1 MASRRFIKLL
11 LGVVLIW
18 MFLPVASVIQA
29 QDDEAVRMTVET
41 AYDNA
46 YRPENWLPLRIQ
58 VRNEGL
64 DFSGRI
70 VVRPETSGLALSNT
84 YSTPIDLPVGSEKVA
99 FLYVRAR
106 RAAQLT
112 IELIDNEGV
121 RVAQR
126 VVGLNPI
133 DPYDALHVLLTD
145 SGSPTINLNSIAPG
159 GYDAAQARWELQN
172 LPPDVGALLA
182 VTTLTIYQTDSAEL
196 TVGQREA
203 IAEYVSLGGHL
214 LVVGGLDW
222 QATAAGLTDLLP
234 FQPEGSESIDDFSA
248 LGSFAGLPASDT
260 LDGSARIAT
269 GTITEEGRVLVET
282 ADGLPLIVR
291 REYGAGTVDYLT
303 FDPTLEPVASWEGLP
318 ELWFTLFS
326 STAPEPG
333 WGRGFLELQEAA
345 RAIAILPGVDLL
357 PPVLSMVAFVFA
369 YILLI
374 GPVNYLV
381 LSRFNRPGW
390 AWFTIPLFIVIFT
403 GLAFTV
409 GFNLRGNDVIVSHL
423 SVVQSDPQT
432 GVARQDQLIG
442 ILSPRRDTYE
452 IELAQGQFFTVLEGF
467 QQSGVLQQG
476 IPQSSAEIVQ
486 AANFSAENVVIDGG
500 IFANFAAF
508 GMVDPP
514 AISGSATF
522 TYEGEDGS
530 LRVRGVA
537 RNDSEITLQ
546 DVVILAQNRYYTVPE
561 TFAPGDILDFS
572 TGDFERVI
580 SSPVDQIPIASPFE
594 SAPFLDLGRGAATR
608 APLFVSLGSARAV
621 LNETL
626 DHACDIRGLDE
637 RDDSQFVARRSAFLC
652 SFMRDQFG
660 VPAIGQDVYLVGWA
674 DESLSSDLEIT
685 DVAYQSVD
693 TGLYIVRLDTTV
705 EHPASSQTV
714 TLDGDQFTWSF
725 VERELIS
732 AEGGLNDF
740 TLVSPATAVVRVM
753 PLSVL
758 AEVQSMTIT
767 LDRSSSYG
775 RDVGLS
781 LWDWDAQEWVF
792 QEERASEI
800 YTPENPAR
808 FLGTN
813 NMVQMLLELETP
825 FIGTSPTA
833 RIRDLRITQTGNF

>member
-1 MASRRFIKLL
+1 MASRRFIGLMLGVLL
-11 LGVVLIW
+11 LWLL
-18 MFLPVASVIQA
+18 LPVASLAQA
-29 QDDEAVRMTVET
+29 QDDEAVQMTVET

-46 YRPENWLPLRIQ
+46 YRPENWLPLRVQ

-70 VVRPETSGLALSNT
+70 VVRPATSGLALSNS
-84 YSTPIDLPVGSEKVA
+84 YSTPLDLPVGSEKVA

-145 SGSPTINLNSIAPG
+145 PDAPTINLNGVAPG
-159 GYDAAQARWELQN
+159 GYDSAQARWELQN

-182 VTTLTIYQTDSAEL
+182 ITTLTVYQADTANL

-203 IAEYVSLGGHL
+203 LAQYVSLGGHL

-222 QATAAGLTDLLP
+222 QATAAGFDDLLP

-248 LGSFAGLPASDT
+248 LATYIRVPTDDELH
-260 LDGSARIAT
+260 GSARIAT
-269 GTITEEGRVLVET
+269 GTITETGRVLVET
-282 ADGLPLIVR
+282 EEGVPLIVR
-291 REYGAGTVDYLT
+291 REYGSGTIDYLT
-303 FDPTLEPVASWEGLP
+303 FDPTLEPVASWENLP
-318 ELWFTLFS
+318 DLWFTLFS

-357 PPVLSMVAFVFA
+357 PPVLSMVAFVVA

-409 GFNLRGNDVIVSHL
+409 GFNLRGNDVIVSQL
-423 SVVQSDPQT
+423 RVVQSDPQT
-432 GVARQDQLIG
+432 GIARQDQLIG
-442 ILSPRRDTYE
+442 ILSPRREVYE
-452 IELAQGQFFTVLEGF
+452 IGLPQGQFFTVLEGF

-476 IPQSSAEIVQ
+476 IPQSGAEIVQ
-486 AANFSAENVVIDGG
+486 GANFRAENVVIDGG
-500 IFANFAAF
+500 LFANFASF
-508 GMVDPP
+508 GTVEPP
-514 AISGSATF
+514 AISGSATI
-522 TYEGEDGS
+522 TYEGEDGA
-530 LRVRGVA
+530 LRLRGIV

-546 DVVILAQNRYYTVPE
+546 NVAILAQNRAYPVPE
-561 TFAPGDILDFS
+561 NFAPGDVLDFS
-572 TGDFERVI
+572 TNDLERI
-580 SSPVDQIPIASPFE
+580 TTNLMNQIPIASPFE

-608 APLFVSLGSARAV
+608 SPLFVSLGSARAV
-621 LNETL
+621 MNETL

-637 RDDSQFVARRSAFLC
+637 RDDSQLIARRSAFLC

-660 VPAIGQDVYLVGWA
+660 VPAIGQDVYLIGWA
-674 DESLSSDLEIT
+674 AEATPADLQIT

-693 TGLYIVRLDTTV
+693 TGLYIIRLDTTV
-705 EHPASSQTV
+705 EQPSSNQLVTV
-714 TLDGDQFTWSF
+714 DGNQFTWTF
-725 VERELIS
+725 VDRNLIS

-740 TLVSPATAVVRVM
+740 TLVSPATAVIRIM
-753 PLSVL
+753 PLAGAVL
-758 AEVQSMTIT
+758 ADVQSMTIT

-792 QEERASEI
+792 QEERASEN
-800 YTPENPAR
+800 YTLENPAR

-813 NMVQMLLELETP
+813 NM
-825 FIGTSPTA
+825 
-833 RIRDLRITQTGNF
+833 